1 MRDFVLAGAIGNE
14 ALVHQGA
21 LRSLNLSHNVIS
33 NIDLDA
39 FNGLTNL
46 KKVDLSYNK
55 ISRLSERLFKG
66 SPCYQYNNH
75 FIAR

>member
-1 MRDFVLAGAIGNE
+1 MILVRMLMRDFVPAGAIGNE
-14 ALVHQGA
+14 ALVHQSA

-46 KKVDLSYNK
+46 KKIDLSYNK

-66 SPCYQYNNH
+66 NSCRQ
-75 FIAR
+75 